1 MATIKGTRLQ
11 RPGRAQADDLR
22 WKGSV
27 LGVETC
33 ARCGGLLIRD
43 EEFPI
48 SIAEHMPSFRCIQC
62 GEWIDKLILLN
73 RVTSSRPEASKHRQI

>member
-11 RPGRAQADDLR
+11 RPDRAQADDLR

-27 LGVETC
+27 LGVESC

-48 SIAEHMPSFRCIQC
+48 SIDQDMPSFRCIQC
-62 GEWIDKLILLN
+62 GEWIDKLILEN
-73 RVTSSRPEASKHRQI
+73 RVTSSTLEASKHRHV

>member
-1 MATIKGTRLQ
+1 MATMKGTRLQ
-11 RPGRAQADDLR
+11 RPDRAQVDDLR
-22 WKGSV
+22 RKGLL

-48 SIAEHMPSFRCIQC
+48 SIGQNMPSFRCIQC
-62 GEWIDKLILLN
+62 GEWIDKLILQN
-73 RVTSSRPEASKHRQI
+73 RVTFRRREAA

>member
-1 MATIKGTRLQ
+1 MGTMKCTRPQ
-11 RPGRAQADDLR
+11 RPDRTQGDYLR
-22 WKGSV
+22 RKGLL

-48 SIAEHMPSFRCIQC
+48 SIGQHMPSFRCIQC
-62 GEWIDKLILLN
+62 GEWIDKLILKN
-73 RVTSSRPEASKHRQI
+73 RVTFRMREAA